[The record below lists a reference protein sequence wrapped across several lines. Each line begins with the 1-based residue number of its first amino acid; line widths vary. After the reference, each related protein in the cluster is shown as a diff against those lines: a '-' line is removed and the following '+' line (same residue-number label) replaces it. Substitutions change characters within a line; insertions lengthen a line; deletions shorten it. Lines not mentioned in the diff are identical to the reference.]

1 MFKELGQL
9 TSLMKNLPKIQENME
24 QLRQK
29 MGQIVAEGSSG
40 GGMVTVKVNGRMEMI
55 SCSIADE
62 SMSDKEMLEDL
73 VRGATNQ
80 AMEKA
85 RVLVAEETSK
95 LAGGLGLPPG
105 MNLPGFGE

>member
-40 GGMVTVKVNGRMEMI
+40 GGVVNVKVNGRMEMV
-55 SCSIADE
+55 SCSIAE
-62 SMSDKEMLEDL
+62 ECLTDKEMLEDL
-73 VRGATNQ
+73 IRGATNQ

-85 RVLVAEETSK
+85 RVLIAEETSK

-105 MNLPGFGE
+105 MNLPGLGE